1 MLKNK
6 KYAIIKKKV
15 GKNMKDVSILTNNGV
30 DLNKS
35 LEYLGDLSFYDETL
49 ETFLEENKER
59 VPKIEKYLK
68 DQNMEDYAI
77 LVHAIKSDARYLG
90 FSSLFDIAYAHE
102 MASKANNIDEVKKE
116 FEKLIKEIDKYTDL
130 ANKYLGTEE

>member
-1 MLKNK
+1 
-6 KYAIIKKKV
+6 
-15 GKNMKDVSILTNNGV
+15 MKDVSILTDNGV
-30 DLNKS
+30 DLEKA

-59 VPKIEKYLK
+59 VPNLDKYLK

-77 LVHAIKSDARYLG
+77 LVHAIKSDSKYLG
-90 FSSLFDIAYAHE
+90 FMSLFDIAYAHE

-116 FEKLIKEIDKYTDL
+116 YSKLIKEIDKYTEL
-130 ANKYLGTEE
+130 AKKYLG